1 MENTQA
7 ALICMCVD
15 TPGWGI
21 CFSKEP
27 MAWKMCGLYWG
38 VLSLRIHCIQDV
50 FSSSEKLTE
59 SKNKRAQRKPK
70 KALLVKENAFVTIC
84 WKNTLLCWWDF
95 FKSWPLVLKS
105 HFNCRELQW
114 FSDWYIIARHRKDK
128 KRSKMRPDMML
139 WRRFQMFFFFIT
151 KNNSFVEVRFY

>member
-1 MENTQA
+1 MLEPADLVDHWLKCDGPKQTKNVNDKVITQVMENTQA

-27 MAWKMCGLYWG
+27 IAWKTCGLYWG

-50 FSSSEKLTE
+50 FSSSEKLRE

-84 WKNTLLCWWDF
+84 
-95 FKSWPLVLKS
+95 
-105 HFNCRELQW
+105 
-114 FSDWYIIARHRKDK
+114 
-128 KRSKMRPDMML
+128 
-139 WRRFQMFFFFIT
+139 
-151 KNNSFVEVRFY
+151 